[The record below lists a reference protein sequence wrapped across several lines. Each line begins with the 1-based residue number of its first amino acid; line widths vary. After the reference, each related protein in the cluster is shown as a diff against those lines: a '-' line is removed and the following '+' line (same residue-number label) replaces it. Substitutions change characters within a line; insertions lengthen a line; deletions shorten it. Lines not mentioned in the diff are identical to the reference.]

1 MDSNVSEPITMFE
14 SFMKLPNEIQAEIL
28 NFCDFKTK
36 LKLSETCSH
45 INDLLFSTPKL
56 MENIQL
62 KIDCFKNDEKE
73 SIYVLNLMEKLFTI
87 SNNGRQYL
95 NLWLFRLDD
104 ALYSVASSLLY
115 RVLRDV
121 GTDVKKL
128 HVLCGT
134 FRICDLTKI
143 LKFFDNCEK
152 ITIQNAKL
160 AVCETTETESI
171 PNLLPKL
178 KEINFEFSSTTM
190 PKVFRGVEN
199 LKTLSFKTYSDDFTD
214 ELEEFNDFLA
224 KQKTLDALVIF
235 GFAALDEYRKVL
247 ETIMELSMLKW
258 LELVH
263 VVDFSAVIGLVN
275 LTNSSV
281 EVLKYRET
289 ESSNTLMVKSLFKVF
304 PNLKTLNF
312 SFSEMFNIDN
322 ELLDKLSIMKSSTSK
337 GVHYF
342 PTKFLVD
349 QESSEKDLQN
359 FMRNSGR
366 AVTFTIGDESWIQK
380 GMGFTPDIWNPIFEH
395 CDLFRVKIY
404 NPSKISELIKVFS
417 KSLSKFSS
425 LEVFTTSEGKQ
436 SIEWEGELPAWLTV
450 HEL

>member
-1 MDSNVSEPITMFE
+1 MFE
-14 SFMKLPNEIQAEIL
+14 RFMNLPNEIQAEIL
-28 NFCDFKTK
+28 NFCDLKTK

-62 KIDCFKNDEKE
+62 KIDCFKNDQKE
-73 SIYVLNLMEKLFTI
+73 SIYVLKLMEKLFTI

-95 NLWLFRLDD
+95 NIWLFRLDD

-121 GTDVKKL
+121 GADVKKL

-143 LKFFDNCEK
+143 FKFFDNCEK
-152 ITIQNAKL
+152 IMIQNAKL

-178 KEINFEFSSTTM
+178 KDINFEFSSTTM
-190 PKVFRGVEN
+190 PKVFRGVKS
-199 LKTLSFKTYSDDFTD
+199 LQILTFKTYSDDFTD

-224 KQKTLDALVIF
+224 NQKSLETLVIF
-235 GFAALDEYRKVL
+235 GYAALNEYRKVL
-247 ETIMELSMLKW
+247 ETIMELSVLKW
-258 LELVH
+258 LELIY
-263 VVDFSAVIGLVN
+263 VVDFAAVTGLGN
-275 LTNSSV
+275 STNSSV
-281 EVLKYRET
+281 EVFKYREI
-289 ESSNTLMVKSLFKVF
+289 ESSNTFMVKSIFKVF

-312 SFSEMFNIDN
+312 SFSETFNIDN
-322 ELLDKLSIMKSSTSK
+322 ELLDKLPIMKSSTPK
-337 GVHYF
+337 GVHYY

-366 AVTFTIGDESWIQK
+366 AITFIIGDESWIQK
-380 GMGFTPDIWNPIFEH
+380 GMSFTPDIWSPILER

-404 NPSKISELIKVFS
+404 NPSKISELIEVFS
-417 KSLSKFSS
+417 KSLSKFFS
-425 LEVFTTSEGKQ
+425 LELFTTSEVKQ
-436 SIEWEGELPAWLTV
+436 SIEWEGEQPAWLTV
-450 HEL
+450 YEL